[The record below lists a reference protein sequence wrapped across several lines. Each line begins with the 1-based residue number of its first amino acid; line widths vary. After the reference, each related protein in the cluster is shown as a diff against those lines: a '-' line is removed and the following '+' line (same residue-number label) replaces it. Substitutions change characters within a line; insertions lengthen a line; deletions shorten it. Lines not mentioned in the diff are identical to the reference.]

1 MSQPAIVE
9 PTRQWYRKN
18 QRDLPWRQA
27 GTTAWGVLVCE
38 VMSQQTPVER
48 VALIWA
54 QWMQRWPNPS
64 DLANSSPAEVIRAW
78 DRLGYPRRALRLR
91 EAAIAIRDNHCD
103 QVPDDYEQLL
113 ALPGIG
119 DYTASA
125 VLAFAYG
132 KRAIV
137 LDTNVRRVLARVID
151 GQEFPAQSAP
161 TKAERMLADQLAP
174 THAKSAAH
182 WAVAC
187 MELGAVVCKARGPQ
201 CSQCPL
207 AIHCTW
213 KAVGSPSAT
222 APRAVQKFSGTDRQ
236 VRGKIMAVLRNAH
249 EPVHSIDLRDC
260 WPDQQQLDRCIG
272 SLLVDGLI
280 TLVSDEKFALPA

>member
-1 MSQPAIVE
+1 MRAGGIVE
-9 PTRQWYRKN
+9 TTREWYREN

-48 VALIWA
+48 VAPIWRE
-54 QWMQRWPNPS
+54 WMQRWPMPS
-64 DLANSSPAEVIRAW
+64 DLAESSAADVIRAW

-91 EAAIAIRDNHCD
+91 DAAIAIRDDHND
-103 QVPDDYEQLL
+103 QVPAAYEQLV

-137 LDTNVRRVLARVID
+137 LDTNVRRVLSRVIE
-151 GQEFPAQSAP
+151 GQEFPSQSAP
-161 TKAERMLADQLAP
+161 TKAERLLADRLAP
-174 THAKSAAH
+174 TTAKAASH
-182 WAVAC
+182 WAIAC
-187 MELGAVVCKARGPQ
+187 MELGAVVCKARTPE
-201 CSQCPL
+201 CSVCPLVSQC
-207 AIHCTW
+207 AW
-213 KAVGSPSAT
+213 RAAGSPTTST
-222 APRAVQKFSGTDRQ
+222 PRTVQQFTGTDRQ
-236 VRGKIMAVLRNAH
+236 VRGKIMAVLRKAH

-260 WPDQQQLDRCIG
+260 WPDRQQLDRCIG
-272 SLLVDGLI
+272 SLLDDGLI
-280 TLVSDEKFALPA
+280 TLVADEKFSLPV